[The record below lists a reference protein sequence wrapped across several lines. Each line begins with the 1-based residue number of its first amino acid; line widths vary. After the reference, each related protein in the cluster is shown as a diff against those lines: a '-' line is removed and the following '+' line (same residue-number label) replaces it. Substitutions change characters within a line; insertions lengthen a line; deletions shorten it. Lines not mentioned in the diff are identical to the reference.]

1 MSEKNMINADIRYIK
16 GIGQQ
21 RAGLLNKLGIF
32 FLRDLLSYF
41 PRDYEDRTKISA
53 IFELVPGGMA
63 CVHAMI
69 AEPCRL
75 SHIRKGMDIVK
86 GRAVD
91 EKGSLELVFFNQKY
105 VKDALIQGKSY
116 VFYGRVS
123 GSLLR
128 PEMQNPVFEHA
139 PADGNITG
147 RIVPVYRLCA
157 GLSQNVLSRL
167 VRQALLLCLDE
178 LPDALSAQLR
188 DKYALA
194 DARFAYESIHFPQS
208 FEALARAKHR
218 LVFEELLL
226 LSLGLM
232 RLKTRSAGAQG
243 LKFKPVGLDAF
254 YRALSFALTNAQQRA
269 IKDVAEDMT
278 SGRPMNRLLQGDVG
292 SGKTVVAAASAY
304 FAAQNGYQTALMAP
318 TGILAEQHFASLEPL
333 FSALGLRTALLTG
346 DTKDKNTVKTALM
359 QGEIDVLIGTH
370 ALLTDDVAFK
380 NLGLAITD
388 EQHRFGV
395 RQRAALAHKSAG
407 AHVLVMSATPI
418 PRTLALIL
426 YGDLYV
432 SVMDEIPPGRQKVD
446 TFVVD
451 ESMRAR
457 IEIFVRRLVGE
468 GRQVYIVCPLVEE
481 DETDDGRKA
490 VESYSKHLQQE
501 VYPDLRVHFVHGRMK
516 AADKDAV
523 MRRFAAGQIDIL
535 VSTTVIEVGV
545 DVPNAALMVVENAER
560 YGLSQLHQLRGR
572 VGRGAHK
579 SYCVLFS
586 QSEGD
591 TSRQRLSTMARTND
605 GFEIAEEDLRLR
617 GPGDFFGSRQHGL
630 PQLKI
635 ADLSY
640 DVEILRQ
647 AQQAAAQVLSEDARL
662 SLAEHE
668 ELRQRVLEM
677 FENCAGGN
685 IFN

>member
-1 MSEKNMINADIRYIK
+1 MSEKNMSDTDIRYIK

-32 FLRDLLSYF
+32 FLRDLISYF
-41 PRDYEDRTKISA
+41 PRDYEDRTKISS
-53 IFELVPGGMA
+53 ISELVPGTMA

-69 AEPCRL
+69 AQPCTL
-75 SHIRKGMDIVK
+75 SHIRAGMDIVK
-86 GRAVD
+86 ARAVD

-128 PEMQNPVFEHA
+128 PEMLNPVFEHA
-139 PADGNITG
+139 PADGNVVG

-157 GLSQNVLSRL
+157 GLSQNVLSRIL
-167 VRQALLLCLDE
+167 RQALLLCLEE
-178 LPDALSAQLR
+178 LPDALSPQLR
-188 DKYALA
+188 AKYTLA
-194 DARFAYESIHFPQS
+194 DARFAYENIHFPDS
-208 FEALARAKHR
+208 FENLGRARRR
-218 LVFEELLL
+218 LIFEELLL

-232 RLKTRSAGAQG
+232 RLKTRSAGTEG
-243 LKFKPVGLDAF
+243 LRLRPVGLDEF

-269 IKDVAEDMT
+269 INDVVGDMT

-292 SGKTVVAAASAY
+292 SGKTAVAAASAY
-304 FAAQNGYQTALMAP
+304 FVAKNGYQTALMAP
-318 TGILAEQHFASLEPL
+318 TGILAEQHFASLGPL
-333 FSALGLRTALLTG
+333 FSSLGLRTALLTG
-346 DTKDKNTVKTALM
+346 DTKDKSAVKTALT
-359 QGEIDVLIGTH
+359 QGEIDVVIGTH
-370 ALLTDDVAFK
+370 ALLTDDVVFK

-395 RQRAALAHKSAG
+395 RQRAALAQKSAG
-407 AHVLVMSATPI
+407 AHILVMSATPI

-432 SVMDEIPPGRQKVD
+432 SVMDDMPPGRQKVD

-451 ESMRAR
+451 EAMRGR
-457 IEIFVRRLVGE
+457 IEAFVRRLVGQ
-468 GRQVYIVCPLVEE
+468 GRQAYIVCPLVEE

-490 VESYSKHLQQE
+490 VESFAKHLQQE
-501 VYPDLRVHFVHGRMK
+501 VYPALRVGFVHGRMK
-516 AADKDAV
+516 AADKDAA
-523 MRRFAAGQIDIL
+523 MRRFAGGQIDIL

-572 VGRGAHK
+572 VGRGEHK

-630 PQLKI
+630 PQLRI

-640 DVEILRQ
+640 DVEVLRQ
-647 AQQAAAQVLSEDARL
+647 AQQAAAQVLDEDPLL
-662 SLAEHE
+662 SLPEHE
-668 ELRQRVLEM
+668 ELRRRVMQM
-677 FENCAGGN
+677 FEGHAGGN